1 VDPDARSP
9 EVVQVVVGNDSES
22 VQVNASRT
30 GGLDYEATVD
40 TDALSPGTY
49 SVYGVVRGPQEL
61 KSGDLE
67 SLGVS
72 DRQEVTVSSTDT
84 GGSSGG
90 GSSGGGS
97 SGGGGGS
104 MATETPTSTA
114 TPTPNSTLNRTATS
128 PTPTVTMTPTPMTT
142 TTPTTTDTT
151 ASPSPTP
158 TDDEVVT
165 PATTSADE
173 GSATETGGQPGLG
186 VIAGTVALLAGAL
199 LLTRRCREN

>member
-61 KSGDLE
+61 KSSDLE

-97 SGGGGGS
+97 

-128 PTPTVTMTPTPMTT
+128 LTPTVTMTPTPMTT

-151 ASPSPTP
+151 ASPSTTP

-199 LLTRRCREN
+199 LLTRRRREN